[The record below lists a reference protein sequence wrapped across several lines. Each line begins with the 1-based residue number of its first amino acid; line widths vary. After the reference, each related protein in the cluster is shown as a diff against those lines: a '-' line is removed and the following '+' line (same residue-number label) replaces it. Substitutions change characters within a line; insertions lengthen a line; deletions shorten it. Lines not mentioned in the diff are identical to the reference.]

1 MTRFRSWRGL
11 ALLATGLALALTS
24 ASPGLAQEPPSIA
37 ITAPADGDVLAGP
50 AVTVSV
56 AISGFEIQPPLEPPK
71 PNAGQIIYWLD
82 AQPTFDQPAPL
93 GENNII
99 PSGRFSETF
108 AGVAD
113 GQHTVYVCLAYSDN
127 FTCIDPA
134 LTDSVGITIGQPS
147 PTATPS
153 PEPTLSPTPEPTL
166 SPTPEPPPETPTPST
181 PEPTQPPPPTA
192 TPQQATPTPT
202 PTGPSPTT
210 RPLTTVPPAPTITPA
225 AGIAPGT
232 TTKGGGNS
240 SLWWYAIGGIAA
252 VTLVAGGSLG
262 GLVWARRR
270 ARSGR

>member
-37 ITAPADGDVLAGP
+37 ITAPADGDILAGP
-50 AVTVSV
+50 DVTVSV

-93 GENNII
+93 GESNII

-153 PEPTLSPTPEPTL
+153 PEPTLSPTPEP
-166 SPTPEPPPETPTPST
+166 PPETPTPST

-210 RPLTTVPPAPTITPA
+210 RPLTTVPPTPTATPA
-225 AGIAPGT
+225 PGMAPGT
-232 TTKGGGNS
+232 ASESETGFSIWYAGAAGAVALIVAGALA
-240 SLWWYAIGGIAA
+240 LWWMERTRG
-252 VTLVAGGSLG
+252 
-262 GLVWARRR
+262 RR
-270 ARSGR
+270 